1 MMTQKALVWKT
12 RWQDSELQSLRDSK
26 RKAKPTAPD
35 EAGKTT
41 IRKSKNIPKGMGSR
55 VKEES
60 NIEIERQKRPYY

>member
-1 MMTQKALVWKT
+1 MAGFRTSVPKGFK
-12 RWQDSELQSLRDSK
+12 E
-26 RKAKPTAPD
+26 KAKPTSPD

-41 IRKSKNIPKGMGSR
+41 IRKSKNIPKDMGSR